1 MVNHDVP
8 ERWNVE
14 TNPLRSPEG
23 LVVKTTR
30 AINAGEEIL
39 YTYNY
44 CTDCYEMGD
53 IWGTPGMFR
62 DFGFLEDYPQYW
74 PFQDQ
79 DVYVRIEQQSD
90 GRLQA
95 KFDEDEELEAEDI
108 SFFKAQLE
116 RLQRIDIQ
124 TEIKTLSS
132 SLEIYMTHRFYDS
145 LKGALFAIIEAGEHL
160 VNEEED
166 RGDDSDDDD
175 DDDGDEL

>member
-8 ERWNVE
+8 ERLNVE

-23 LVVKTTR
+23 LVVKTTK
-30 AINAGEEIL
+30 AINAGDEIL

-44 CTDCYEMGD
+44 CTDCYDMGD
-53 IWGTPGMFR
+53 IWGTPGMYR

-95 KFDEDEELEAEDI
+95 KFDQDDEPEAEDI
-108 SFFKAQLE
+108 IFFKAQLA
-116 RLQRIDIQ
+116 RLQGIDIQ
-124 TEIKTLSS
+124 TEVKSLTS
-132 SLEIYMTHRFYDS
+132 SLERYMTQRFYDS
-145 LKGALFAIIEAGEHL
+145 LNGALSAIIEAGEHL
-160 VNEEED
+160 LNEEE
-166 RGDDSDDDD
+166 RGDDSDNDD